1 MFQAFGFERIGVI
14 VGDLYFADPNP
25 LAGQEGPERGVRLEL
40 RLLQAG
46 ELRGSIYSARPIAV
60 ERPLWRVDL
69 LESVAGPVGSHDR
82 THHHPRFT
90 GWEPSDRVFVEEL
103 SADPL
108 GWLAKRLSDL
118 DGVLAE
124 AGIAP
129 DEIGPSDVADVRA
142 AAPEIVDV
150 VGRLLHRVRTG
161 ELARPPADD
170 LDGNIRESWL

>member
-1 MFQAFGFERIGVI
+1 MFQAFGFQQIGVV
-14 VGDLYFADPNP
+14 VGDLYFSDPNP
-25 LAGQEGPERGVRLEL
+25 LPGQEGAERGVRLEL
-40 RLLQAG
+40 RLLKAD

-108 GWLAKRLSDL
+108 GWLGKRLSDL
-118 DGVLAE
+118 DAVLAD
-124 AGIAP
+124 AGVAP
-129 DEIGPSDVADVRA
+129 DEVGPTDVADIRA

-150 VGRLLHRVRTG
+150 VARLLHRVRTG
-161 ELARPPADD
+161 ELAQPPTAHPDT
-170 LDGNIRESWL
+170 NIRKSWL